1 MTRNLPKTLFGAA
14 LVLASATAWAQTQQ
28 QLDAQGTQIEVRES
42 YRSDSSGAASSVETN
57 VKRADG
63 SGKHI
68 GQEDKVTV
76 SPAPPVQ
83 LTPPAG
89 STTTTTTTINRQ

>member
-1 MTRNLPKTLFGAA
+1 MTRTVLSAA

-57 VKRADG
+57 VQRADG
-63 SGKHI
+63 SGKRI
-68 GQEDKVTV
+68 GQEEKVTV

-83 LTPPAG
+83 LTPPSG
-89 STTTTTTTINRQ
+89 STTTTTTINRQ

>member
-1 MTRNLPKTLFGAA
+1 MTRPLLTAA

-57 VKRADG
+57 IQRSDG

-68 GQEDKVTV
+68 GQEETMKVA
-76 SPAPPVQ
+76 PAPPVQ
-83 LTPPAG
+83 LAPPAA
-89 STTTTTTTINRQ
+89 SSTTTTTTINRQ

>member
-1 MTRNLPKTLFGAA
+1 MSRTLITAA
-14 LVLASATAWAQTQQ
+14 LMLATATASAQTQQ

-42 YRSDSSGAASSVETN
+42 YRSDTTGAATSVETN
-57 VKRADG
+57 IRRADG
-63 SGKHI
+63 SGKHL

-76 SPAPPVQ
+76 APSPPVQ
-83 LTPPAG
+83 LAPPSS